1 MKRNGL
7 CYGICENGQITLR
20 LNIYE
25 PPNNLFRVVK
35 LGVSVII
42 QIREMKQSDL
52 SAIARV
58 NVDVFRETHRGLV
71 PDTFI
76 ADLSYERAEQRFQR
90 MLEKKERQS
99 TIFVAEDGCSII
111 GYAMGGLA
119 REKVQDF
126 DGELYGIYILPT
138 HHGMGVGRNLV
149 SSIAKH
155 LKEHNAHS
163 MFVVVF
169 SDNMSARKFY
179 QALGGQKVYARTIE
193 LGGENIQEVIYG
205 WSSLDGLFH
214 K

>member
-1 MKRNGL
+1 M
-7 CYGICENGQITLR
+7 
-20 LNIYE
+20 
-25 PPNNLFRVVK
+25 K

-52 SAIARV
+52 STIARV
-58 NVDVFRETHRGLV
+58 NVEVFRETHRGIV
-71 PDTFI
+71 PQAFI
-76 ADLSYERAEQRFQR
+76 ADLSYERAEQRFRR
-90 MLEKKERQS
+90 MLAKKERKAAL
-99 TIFVAEDGCSII
+99 FVAEDGYSII

-126 DGELYGIYILPT
+126 DSELYGIYILPT

-149 SSIAKH
+149 SAIAKY

-169 SDNMSARKFY
+169 SDNMSARNFY
-179 QALGGQKVYARTIE
+179 QALGGQKVYVRTIE
-193 LGGENIQEVIYG
+193 LCGENIQEVIYG